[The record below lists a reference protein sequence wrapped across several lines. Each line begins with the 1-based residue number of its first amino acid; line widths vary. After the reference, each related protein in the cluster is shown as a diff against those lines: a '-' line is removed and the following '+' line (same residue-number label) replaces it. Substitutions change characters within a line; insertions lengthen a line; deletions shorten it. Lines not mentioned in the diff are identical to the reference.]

1 MKIPLPCKLGDITEC
16 NGRKLQL
23 KGVSW
28 FKWTRGM
35 EYTYFFN
42 KNDKW
47 HNTDFYYT
55 FDENQP
61 CSFEIPDI
69 LLKDDF
75 IKEHGYPLK
84 GRGYACGLGYKNGKT
99 YIEFII
105 TSNYLEHIKV
115 QCDENGVFVPG
126 GDIIFP
132 TGWDTEEKKERT
144 VLKSYKFIKQE
155 PLQVRKQ
162 EPVQLSIFD
171 FIAN

>member
-1 MKIPLPCKLGDITEC
+1 MWIGI
-16 NGRKLQL
+16 Q
-23 KGVSW
+23 
-28 FKWTRGM
+28 
-35 EYTYFFN
+35 
-42 KNDKW
+42 
-47 HNTDFYYT
+47 
-55 FDENQP
+55 
-61 CSFEIPDI
+61 
-69 LLKDDF
+69 
-75 IKEHGYPLK
+75 
-84 GRGYACGLGYKNGKT
+84 NGKT

>member
-1 MKIPLPCKLGDITEC
+1 MKDEEIIGLQF
-16 NGRKLQL
+16 GR
-23 KGVSW
+23 
-28 FKWTRGM
+28 WTAI
-35 EYTYFFN
+35 
-42 KNDKW
+42 DV
-47 HNTDFYYT
+47 
-55 FDENQP
+55 
-61 CSFEIPDI
+61 
-69 LLKDDF
+69 
-75 IKEHGYPLK
+75 IKK
-84 GRGYACGLGYKNGKT
+84 YKNGKT